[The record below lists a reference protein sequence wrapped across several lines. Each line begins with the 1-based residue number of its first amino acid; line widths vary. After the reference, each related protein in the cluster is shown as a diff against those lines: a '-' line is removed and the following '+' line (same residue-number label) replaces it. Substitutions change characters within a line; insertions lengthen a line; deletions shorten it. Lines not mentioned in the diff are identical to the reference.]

1 MKEKRLFLQWA
12 VMASLIAVGTLFAFR
27 LGYGKYLDEEPTR
40 VTYVTLAVFALG
52 SALCGRLCWRLCGDY
67 RPNQVRKGLKWARYS
82 AHLCVYMGLFGTGLG
97 YYIMLKSGGAD
108 LEPKEAIKAGFG
120 STSIAIVNTIVGIGT
135 SILLQLQSHYTQVEF
150 EYLED
155 EKADAEDA
163 AEAAPAAP
171 EGSAP

>member
-12 VMASLIAVGTLFAFR
+12 VMAILIAVGALFAFR
-27 LGYGKYLDEEPTR
+27 LGYGTYLEEEPTR
-40 VTYVTLAVFALG
+40 VTYVTLAIFALG
-52 SALCGRLCWRLCGDY
+52 SALCGRLCWKLCGDY
-67 RPNQVRKGLKWARYS
+67 RPNRVRKGLKWARYS

-155 EKADAEDA
+155 EKDDAEDA
-163 AEAAPAAP
+163 PAAAPAP
-171 EGSAP
+171 EGGAP

>member
-12 VMASLIAVGTLFAFR
+12 VMACLIVVGAVFAFR
-27 LGYGKYLDEEPTR
+27 LGYGKYLEEEPTR
-40 VTYVTLAVFALG
+40 VTYVTLAIFALG
-52 SALCGRLCWRLCGDY
+52 SALCGRLCWRLCDDY

-97 YYIMLKSGGAD
+97 YYIMLTRGGAD
-108 LEPKEAIKAGFG
+108 LEPKEAITAGFG

-150 EYLED
+150 EYQED

-163 AEAAPAAP
+163 AAAPAAE
-171 EGSAP
+171 EGAS